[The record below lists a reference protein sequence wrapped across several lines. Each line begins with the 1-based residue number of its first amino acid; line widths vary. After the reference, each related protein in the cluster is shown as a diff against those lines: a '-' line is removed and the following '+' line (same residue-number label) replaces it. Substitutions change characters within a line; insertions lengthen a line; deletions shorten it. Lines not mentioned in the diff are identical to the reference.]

1 MTKKFYRV
9 TIEIPKPKSK
19 RIRDPL
25 VPLCGRME
33 MNMEEKRSYDSY
45 LTDDN
50 LVFIENEYIRI
61 GANLALGGAL
71 TYLAEKGNK
80 NLINSHDWGRQVQ
93 MSFYNAPVPY
103 QPEGSQMAECWKF
116 IGWNPIQSGDYYRN
130 RSRVLE
136 HKVSENEIYVKC
148 IPMHWPLNNY
158 PGECTF
164 EVWYRLDGYKVNVT
178 SAINMDRP
186 DKTQYEGR
194 HQELPAVYTNGEWY
208 KGVSYVGKKP
218 FTGDKLTELVTKEN
232 GLGWPWLNIY
242 PTENW
247 SALVD
252 DNNYGLGIYI
262 GFTSLSKI
270 GFAGHEKKGLGG
282 PRDDQTGYIAP
293 LAPEILD
300 HNITYSY
307 DYSLIVGQLDFIR
320 ATAAELHKKTN
331 NRYCFDKNRDHFCY
345 KNITDNGYPTSGCL
359 DFDFKEGSELKSPPR
374 FFDNDSCKTIS
385 LEACF
390 EGEIKGDAICHL
402 YDGLDEKNCGT
413 THNFAIPFAIKGD
426 GEKRIYD
433 LDISAA
439 PDCFIGFSL
448 RFACE
453 GHLKVYSVEVK

>member
-1 MTKKFYRV
+1 MADKKNFAQ
-9 TIEIPKPKSK
+9 
-19 RIRDPL
+19 
-25 VPLCGRME
+25 
-33 MNMEEKRSYDSY
+33 Y

-50 LVFIENEYIRI
+50 LIFIENEYIKI
-61 GANLALGGAL
+61 GANISLGGAL
-71 TYLAEKGNK
+71 TYLAEKGKK

-93 MSFYNAPVPY
+93 MSFYAHPVPFN
-103 QPEGSQMAECWKF
+103 PEGSQMAECWKF

-136 HKVSENEIYVKC
+136 YKADNNEIYIKS
-148 IPMHWPLNNY
+148 IPMHWPLNNHQ
-158 PGECTF
+158 GECTF

-178 SAINMDRP
+178 SRINNARP
-186 DKTQYEGR
+186 DKTQYEAR

-218 FTGDKLTELVTKEN
+218 FTGGELTELITKEN
-232 GLGWPWLNIY
+232 GLGWPWLNFY

-270 GFAGHEKKGLGG
+270 GFFGEKGFGG

-300 HNITYSY
+300 HNASYTY

-320 ATAAELHKKTN
+320 STAYELHKNAKRKYSFEN
-331 NRYCFDKNRDHFCY
+331 DRDHFYY
-345 KNITDNGYPTSGCL
+345 KNITDRGFPTGGCL
-359 DFDFKEGSELKSPPR
+359 DFDFAAESELKSPPQ
-374 FFDNDSCKTIS
+374 FMSNEDCKTIE
-385 LEACF
+385 LEAAF
-390 EGEIKGDAICHL
+390 EGEISGEVICHI
-402 YDGLDEKNCGT
+402 YNGLDERNWGKT
-413 THNFAIPFAIKGD
+413 YDFAIPFHINGN
-426 GEKRIYD
+426 GEKSIYS

-439 PDCFIGFSL
+439 PEPFIGFSL
-448 RFACE
+448 RFKNQ
-453 GHLKVYSVEVK
+453 GHLKVYSVEIV